1 MHSQGT
7 PAPLADITT
16 ISYRGVTLRMR
27 AEDRDLAEQARPL
40 DELLE
45 QFSRDPAGHRRIE
58 LVVRREGSGFR
69 LLEDPP
75 STVNWRCSRED
86 GLVPFLDWAVHQVF
100 ADRLAD
106 EVGLHAGVA
115 GPDHRPVLLL
125 GVSGAGKST
134 LTWELLRSGWRYW
147 SDDLA
152 VVSLATYACQPYP
165 KTIKLEGVSEEA
177 RAASPAGTIHFP
189 AGPQTYSH
197 IRPWRDKSF
206 IWGQPAPIAAIV
218 ELVRGSRETPV
229 TTPLSSRQVF
239 EVLTAYAG
247 FHPERLETE
256 FDVLHHLADRCPGA
270 RLALGTTIK
279 ENALAVRDFL
289 ASVGSDS

>member
-16 ISYRGVTLRMR
+16 VSYRGVTLRIR
-27 AEDRDLAEQARPL
+27 AEDHDLAERARPL

-45 QFSRDPAGHRRIE
+45 QFSKDPQGSRRIE
-58 LVVRREGSGFR
+58 LVIRREGSGFR
-69 LLEDPP
+69 LSEDPP
-75 STVNWRCSRED
+75 SAVNWRCSRAD

-100 ADRLAD
+100 ADRLA
-106 EVGLHAGVA
+106 EEIGLHAGAA
-115 GPDHRPVLLL
+115 GPDRRPVLLL

-152 VVSLATYACQPYP
+152 VISLATHQCHPYP
-165 KTIKLEGVSEEA
+165 KTIKLEYVSEAA
-177 RAASPAGTIHFP
+177 RAASPAETIHFS
-189 AGPQTYSH
+189 AGSQTYSH
-197 IRPWRDKSF
+197 LRPWRDTSF
-206 IWGQPAPIAAIV
+206 TWGEPAPLAAVV
-218 ELVRGSRETPV
+218 ELVRGAGEAPV

-239 EVLTAYAG
+239 EVLTGYAG
-247 FHPERLETE
+247 FHPARLEAE
-256 FDVLHHLADRCPGA
+256 FDLLHHLADRCPGA

-279 ENALAVRDFL
+279 ENALAIRDFL
-289 ASVGSDS
+289 ASVG

>member
-1 MHSQGT
+1 MRSQGG

-16 ISYRGVTLRMR
+16 ISYRGVTLRLR
-27 AEDRDLAEQARPL
+27 GEDHGLVEQARPL

-45 QFSRDPAGHRRIE
+45 QFSSDPTGPRRIE

-69 LLEDPP
+69 LSEDPP
-75 STVNWRCSRED
+75 SPVNWRCTQDD

-100 ADRLAD
+100 ADRLVD
-106 EVGLHAGVA
+106 ELGLHAGVT
-115 GPDHRPVLLL
+115 GPDRQPVLLL

-152 VVSLATYACQPYP
+152 VISFATHHCHPYP
-165 KTIKLEGVSEEA
+165 KTIKLECVSEEA
-177 RAASPAGTIHFP
+177 RAASPADTIHFS

-197 IRPWRDKSF
+197 IRPWRDTSST
-206 IWGQPAPIAAIV
+206 WGQPAPLAAIV
-218 ELVRGSRETPV
+218 ELVRGSRKAPV

-239 EVLTAYAG
+239 EVLTGYAG
-247 FHPERLETE
+247 FHPARLEAE

-270 RLALGTTIK
+270 RLALGTTIT

-289 ASVGSDS
+289 ASVR